1 MNKWLSLILAAC
13 LSFPLAAQDNNLQEA
28 PGYVDF
34 EALSSVYGEPRVMV
48 NISGFLLK
56 FMAAASK
63 KEDPEAAALMRSLDA
78 VRVNVYSTDGQLAA
92 AQEQIASV
100 KTILEKDG
108 WQPVVQVK
116 ESDEE
121 VQIFMKADDA
131 GMQGLSVM
139 TVNTEEAVF
148 VNIIG
153 DIDPSQLSMVMDQID
168 VDFDGE

>member
-1 MNKWLSLILAAC
+1 
-13 LSFPLAAQDNNLQEA
+13 
-28 PGYVDF
+28 
-34 EALSSVYGEPRVMV
+34 
-48 NISGFLLK
+48 
-56 FMAAASK
+56 
-63 KEDPEAAALMRSLDA
+63 MRSLDA